1 LPNLA
6 LNEPLNGV
14 QERIMAL
21 TTRLEL
27 SRQALTGLQDKKGHR
42 VVGIVG
48 ALEAVREQ
56 VGRGPSDQLED
67 SFALAFRVA
76 DLEALQQSLLEKEN
90 NELRELYGELVSLH
104 ERQQYS
110 LSQAAG
116 NGNGAADPHAQSRI
130 ADLEDRLRGQ
140 AEALNAKSSTLDQ
153 MRREHAQQ
161 MDEQKSRVAELLQNL
176 KLMMREKEAAEA
188 AARQAREES
197 ARTIAPSERDHWQSE
212 VTRLAERVDAL
223 QGELD
228 VHRHEA
234 QGSDNRLAHLLLDY
248 KTCQEEKA
256 QLEHQVEQ
264 YRRELAGG
272 ARHGQVCC

>member
-1 LPNLA
+1 
-6 LNEPLNGV
+6 
-14 QERIMAL
+14 MAL

-27 SRQALTGLQDKKGHR
+27 SRQALAGLQDKKGHR
-42 VVGIVG
+42 VTGIVG
-48 ALEAVREQ
+48 ALEAFREQ
-56 VGRGPSDQLED
+56 IGRGYSDQLED

-90 NELRELYGELVSLH
+90 NELRELYGELVNLH
-104 ERQQYS
+104 ERQQTNFPQPGGGGTD
-110 LSQAAG
+110 SQAQA
-116 NGNGAADPHAQSRI
+116 RI
-130 ADLEDRLRGQ
+130 ADLEDRVRGQ
-140 AEALNAKSSTLDQ
+140 AEALNAKSVALDTA
-153 MRREHAQQ
+153 RRQHAQQ
-161 MDEQKSRVAELLQNL
+161 MDENKGRVAELLQNL
-176 KLMMREKEAAEA
+176 KVLMREKELAEA